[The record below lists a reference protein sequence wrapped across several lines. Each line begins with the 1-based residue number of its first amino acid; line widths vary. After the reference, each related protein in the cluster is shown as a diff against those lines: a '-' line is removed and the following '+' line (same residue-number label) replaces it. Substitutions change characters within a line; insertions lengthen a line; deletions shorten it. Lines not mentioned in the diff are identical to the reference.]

1 MDSRQPGPEEA
12 LALRYH
18 GGNINA
24 ARRLFPEAPEPWID
38 LSTGINAVPY
48 PVDGIAPEAWTRL
61 PDAASLDT
69 LESVARAAY
78 GASPSVGVV
87 AAAGAQA
94 LIQWLPRI
102 FPARRVGVLG
112 LTYREHETSWR
123 ASGAEVVTVRSLP
136 DLAAFD
142 VGLVVNPNN
151 PDGRRFGPEDMAEI
165 AGALAR
171 HGGRLIIDE
180 AFMDLLG
187 RQESLIPH
195 LPGPGAIVLR
205 SFGKAYG
212 LAGVRLGFA
221 VASMD
226 DCARVRAALGPWPV
240 SGPAIEI
247 GRRALADELVARCDC
262 ATIARGGKPTGWVVA
277 IRGFRD
283 RRGNA
288 FVPAGSG
295 KPSTGIVQAALPGR
309 HSDTA
314 LPGQA
319 RLAPIWDP
327 SCAGGMD
334 AIGSGAAFFPR
345 RNWQTMII
353 ALGGQGGGTP
363 NARTESCDRCGLP

>member
-1 MDSRQPGPEEA
+1 MDSRRPGPEEA
-12 LALRYH
+12 LGLRYH

-38 LSTGINAVPY
+38 LSTGINPVPY
-48 PVDGIAPEAWTRL
+48 PVGVIGPDAWTRL
-61 PDAASLDT
+61 PDLAALDA
-69 LESVARAAY
+69 LESVAKAAY
-78 GASPSVGVV
+78 GASQSVGVV

-112 LTYREHETSWR
+112 FTYQEHETSWR
-123 ASGAEVVTVRSLP
+123 ASGADVVTVRSLP

-151 PDGRRFGPEDMAEI
+151 PDGRRFAPEDLAEI

-171 HGGRLIIDE
+171 RGGRLIIDE

-195 LPGPGAIVLR
+195 LPAPGAVVLR
-205 SFGKAYG
+205 SFGKAFG

-221 VASMD
+221 AASMD

-247 GRRALADELVARCDC
+247 GRRALADDRWLAAAALRLREEASRLDRLLQSANLE
-262 ATIARGGKPTGWVVA
+262 IAGVTPL
-277 IRGFRD
+277 FRLGQMDHAPALFSRLCRAGILTRPFVD
-283 RRGNA
+283 RPDWLRFGIPH
-288 FVPAGSG
+288 VPADWMRLE
-295 KPSTGIVQAALPGR
+295 AALR
-309 HSDTA
+309 S
-314 LPGQA
+314 
-319 RLAPIWDP
+319 
-327 SCAGGMD
+327 S
-334 AIGSGAAFFPR
+334 
-345 RNWQTMII
+345 
-353 ALGGQGGGTP
+353 
-363 NARTESCDRCGLP
+363 